1 MRLNEVFSGFTMGHQ
16 KGDTK
21 WEVTY
26 DDGKKLQTRHVYGPS
41 KEVVEQEVGKLLGRV
56 RTITPID

>member
-1 MRLNEVFSGFTMGHQ
+1 MRLNEVFSGYTMGHD

-26 DDGKKLQTRHVYGPS
+26 DNGKQLQTRIIYGPS
-41 KEVVEQEVGKLLGRV
+41 KEVVEQEAGKLLGRV
-56 RTITPID
+56 RSITAVN